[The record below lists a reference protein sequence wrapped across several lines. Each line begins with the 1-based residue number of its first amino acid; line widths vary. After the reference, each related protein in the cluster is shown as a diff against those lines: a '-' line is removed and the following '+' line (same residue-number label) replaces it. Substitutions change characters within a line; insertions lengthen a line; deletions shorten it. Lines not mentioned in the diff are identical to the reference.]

1 MKCLFCVANWVAGY
15 LFVGIMS
22 LNSLMGGIK
31 MNLKNNTLVAVI
43 TSSLLALGGCS
54 STSNTNKQP
63 ELTVKDT
70 APIEW
75 NNDESVALNIV
86 KMGYR
91 DGKGKGVSDGPV
103 DTDMTVEH
111 DDPNALFSFYSGFY
125 QGGLVLGLGAL
136 LMDSEIE
143 NMTKWYPFGVD
154 FISKESVNI
163 ENRQLAYKQV
173 SSVLESKVRAAFS
186 SIDGADYYGMY
197 GNTSAA
203 SVQNFLFSGEYCNN
217 AFYFGDKKER
227 EGVTSNEVWKRYLVG
242 VTNDLM
248 SRSDVCHFSVTPK
261 IVGQINDNYVVVY
274 SMGTQSS
281 ALYFLLNGGE
291 ELGFFAVIPDA
302 ARVQSIDNP
311 KDSEWVTIGQ
321 VYVVK
326 GGKQYLFDEDETSAF
341 ESIIN

>member
-1 MKCLFCVANWVAGY
+1 MK
-15 LFVGIMS
+15 
-22 LNSLMGGIK
+22 
-31 MNLKNNTLVAVI
+31 LKNKTLVAVF
-43 TSSLLALGGCS
+43 TTSLLALGGCS
-54 STSNTNKQP
+54 STSNTSKQP

-75 NNDESVALNIV
+75 NSDESVALNVV

-91 DGKGKGVSDGPV
+91 DGKGKGVSDGPINK
-103 DTDMTVEH
+103 DMTVEH

-143 NMTKWYPFGVD
+143 NMTKWYPYGVD
-154 FISKESVNI
+154 FIPKGAVNI
-163 ENRQLAYKQV
+163 DNRVLAYKQV
-173 SSVLESKVRAAFS
+173 SSVLESKIRAALS
-186 SIDGADYYGMY
+186 SIDGAEYHGMY
-197 GNTSAA
+197 DNTSAA
-203 SVQNFLFSGEYCNN
+203 SVQNFLFSGEYCNT

-227 EGVTSNEVWKRYLVG
+227 EGVATNEVWKRYLVG
-242 VTNDLM
+242 VPNDLM
-248 SRSDVCHFSVTPK
+248 TRSDVCHFSVTPK
-261 IVGQINDNYVVVY
+261 IVGQINEHYVVVY

-291 ELGFFAVIPDA
+291 DLGFFAVIPDA

-341 ESIIN
+341 ERVNN